1 MWEFWR
7 SKWSK
12 KPSRRAR
19 GSESDS
25 PFSSRSNDHAFSP
38 ELAAYNAPEHSKHIY
53 FKDLKLPATDDSE
66 EEDMHKHVARQ
77 KLVIVLVGLPGRGK
91 TFLCNKLLCYL
102 NWLGHETRH
111 FNVGQYRRKL
121 KQHNE
126 VQDAQFFDRSN
137 PVCVAPCG

>member
-12 KPSRRAR
+12 KPARRAR

-25 PFSSRSNDHAFSP
+25 PYSTRSHDHAFHHP
-38 ELAAYNAPEHSKHIY
+38 DLAPYNTPEHSKHIY

-102 NWLGHETRH
+102 NWYMILGGCCFVDVT
-111 FNVGQYRRKL
+111 
-121 KQHNE
+121 
-126 VQDAQFFDRSN
+126 
-137 PVCVAPCG
+137 C

>member
-12 KPSRRAR
+12 KPARRAR

-25 PFSSRSNDHAFSP
+25 PYSTRSHDHAFNHP
-38 ELAAYNAPEHSKHIY
+38 DLAAYNTPEHSKHIY

-102 NWLGHETRH
+102 NWYAH
-111 FNVGQYRRKL
+111 FCPGCGDVYVCARRMVVPGACVCSFVGSSSRQ
-121 KQHNE
+121 QW
-126 VQDAQFFDRSN
+126 
-137 PVCVAPCG
+137 